1 VCQFERGA
9 HAARID
15 SSNSLGAAAGALT
28 AALAPVSTGGGGGGA
43 GAAGAL
49 TGARI
54 ASDTTSI
61 TGGGGKVVWGGGGRS
76 RGLVSAGLGSG
87 IFYGTF
93 SWNIATSTPVVLGGA
108 GWRARDSITTASTA
122 MGMSTTMA
130 SA

>member
-1 VCQFERGA
+1 MCQFELGA

-28 AALAPVSTGGGGGGA
+28 AALATVSTG

-61 TGGGGKVVWGGGGRS
+61 TGGGGKVVWGGGRQIQ
-76 RGLVSAGLGSG
+76 GLGVGRLGLG

-108 GWRARDSITTASTA
+108 GRRARDSITTASKA